1 MIKECPV
8 ILNNSSVSVVK
19 FDNTEIQFPPVGKNT
34 KSVKVK
40 YENGKYSIVTDAVP
54 VRMGK
59 MTYTKKQRKQS
70 KRSKDCLEV
79 NN

>member
-40 YENGKYSIVTDAVP
+40 YENGRYSIVTDEVP
-54 VRMGK
+54 VNIK
-59 MTYTKKQRKQS
+59 KITFKKKQRKQS
-70 KRSKDCLEV
+70 
-79 NN
+79 

>member
-19 FDNTEIQFPPVGKNT
+19 FGNTEIQFPPVGKNT

-40 YENGKYSIVTDAVP
+40 YENGRYSIVTDEVP
-54 VRMGK
+54 VNIK
-59 MTYTKKQRKQS
+59 KITFKKKQRKQS
-70 KRSKDCLEV
+70 KRSKDCIEV

>member
-1 MIKECPV
+1 MIKECQV
-8 ILNNSSVSVVK
+8 ILNNDAVSVVK

-40 YENGKYSIVTDAVP
+40 CENGRYSIVTDEVP
-54 VRMGK
+54 VNIK
-59 MTYTKKQRKQS
+59 KITFKKKQRKQS
-70 KRSKDCLEV
+70 KRSKDCIEV

>member
-19 FDNTEIQFPPVGKNT
+19 FDNTEIQFPPVAKNT

-40 YENGKYSIVTDAVP
+40 YENGRYSIVTDEVP
-54 VRMGK
+54 VNIK
-59 MTYTKKQRKQS
+59 KITFKKKQRKQS
-70 KRSKDCLEV
+70 KRSKDCIEV